1 MTDGE
6 LVRQALAGRTTACE
20 ELVRRWS
27 ARTLAFCH
35 AKVRSPEAAE
45 DLAQEALLRSLR
57 AMPTLTEPEKY
68 GPWLR
73 GIALRVCLD
82 WLTDRRRG
90 EVRFGELSADDGFG
104 ERLAWDGD
112 GPEET
117 AGRHDELARLMREV
131 EALPDDYREVVL
143 MYYYQDVTYADLA
156 GALGVSSAT
165 INARLTKARAMLRQ
179 RLGHLA

>member
-35 AKVRSPEAAE
+35 AKVRSPDVAE

-57 AMPTLTEPEKY
+57 AMASLAEPEKY

-82 WLTDRRRG
+82 WLKDRRRG
-90 EVRFGELSADDGFG
+90 EVRFGALSADDGFAD
-104 ERLAWDGD
+104 RLAWDGD
-112 GPEET
+112 GPEEIAT
-117 AGRHDELARLMREV
+117 RGDQLARLMREV
-131 EALPDDYREVVL
+131 EALPEDFREVIML
-143 MYYYQDVTYADLA
+143 YYYEDVTYRDLA
-156 GALGVSSAT
+156 AALGVSSAT
-165 INARLTKARAMLRQ
+165 INARLTKARAMLRE
-179 RLGHLA
+179 RLKHLA